1 MHFSEKKCAFNLKK
15 RQKFFEII
23 QISTGRE
30 VKLRLSS
37 EDKQKEPFLAEE
49 TIPGVKNNAVNWV
62 ATIGG
67 TK

>member
-1 MHFSEKKCAFNLKK
+1 MCIQSKKKAKILRNHSNINRK
-15 RQKFFEII
+15 RG
-23 QISTGRE
+23 QIETLFRGQA
-30 VKLRLSS
+30 
-37 EDKQKEPFLAEE
+37 KQAFLAEE